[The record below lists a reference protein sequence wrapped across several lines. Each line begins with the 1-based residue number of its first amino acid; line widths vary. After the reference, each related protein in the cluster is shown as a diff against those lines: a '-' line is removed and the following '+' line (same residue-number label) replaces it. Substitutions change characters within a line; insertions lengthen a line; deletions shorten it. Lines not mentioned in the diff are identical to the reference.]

1 MELEV
6 VTVRLGSLDLYPHL
20 VVLKIAERAGS
31 EGLGRTGDRTLM
43 QEERREGQGGRR
55 DIVRQEVSDGS
66 VRTGQL
72 SAGHL
77 TGGELGDWRL
87 G

>member
-1 MELEV
+1 M
-6 VTVRLGSLDLYPHL
+6 DQCPHL

-31 EGLGRTGDRTLM
+31 EGLGRTGDRTLV
-43 QEERREGQGGRR
+43 QEERREGEGWRR
-55 DIVRQEVSDGS
+55 DVVRQEVSDGS

-77 TGGELGDWRL
+77 TGGETRL
-87 G
+87 LRTNSMLVFYILQ